1 MTNLIDRFFGRSPQP
16 KSAKIA
22 KERLQFVLVTDRSQ
36 LSPEKLRQ
44 MQAEILDVIRK
55 YYRINEEAIDIKI
68 ESRERDNFL
77 VADIPL
83 AKQNPHSDEDG
94 GRIGFVLQTSAQP
107 DESDVAAKAAP
118 APDTN
123 TTDTVESPE
132 SSESSETKPDPTVD

>member
-1 MTNLIDRFFGRSPQP
+1 MANLIDRFLGRSSQP

-55 YYRINEEAIDIKI
+55 YYRINEEGIDIKI
-68 ESRERDNFL
+68 ESRERENYL

-83 AKQNPHSDEDG
+83 AKQNPNSDEDG
-94 GRIGFVLQTSAQP
+94 GRIGFMLQTPAQTLKSES
-107 DESDVAAKAAP
+107 DESS
-118 APDTN
+118 TE
-123 TTDTVESPE
+123 TDASAEAE
-132 SSESSETKPDPTVD
+132 PDPPSS

>member
-68 ESRERDNFL
+68 ESRERENFL

-94 GRIGFVLQTSAQP
+94 GRIGFVLHTSAQP
-107 DESDVAAKAAP
+107 EEPDDAP
-118 APDTN
+118 TPAAPDTQ
-123 TTDTVESPE
+123 TAPE
-132 SSESSETKPDPTVD
+132 QADVSEITKPDPDPPPA